1 MQFFLKWKL
10 LFFVISLKWPK
21 YQNTCCG
28 RKSRESGD
36 KKCKSGD
43 FAQPAAALPPQG
55 NKSQNHRHFQKR
67 KTFKWLWWQA
77 LEQFCWWFTLA
88 SLSLYYFARLSVIQG
103 DEHKHEHYPWEAD
116 HQSGVGLSVGSLSYR
131 DQRPRVDPSSCQ
143 IPTPFIAIH
152 VICLNSWEKVWNS
165 EHCKHCRLYQHT
177 NCKEKEGFRDLNTAA
192 SWFCLKHFFFTLI
205 PGRHFAYC
213 FQFSQ

>member
-1 MQFFLKWKL
+1 MEEKAVKVGTRNANRATL
-10 LFFVISLKWPK
+10 PK
-21 YQNTCCG
+21 QRPPY
-28 RKSRESGD
+28 
-36 KKCKSGD
+36 
-43 FAQPAAALPPQG
+43 PPQG

-67 KTFKWLWWQA
+67 NILKWPWWQA

-131 DQRPRVDPSSCQ
+131 DQRLRVDPSSCQ

-152 VICLNSWEKVWNS
+152 VICLNSWGKVWNS
-165 EHCKHCRLYQHT
+165 EQIVSTYKLQG
-177 NCKEKEGFRDLNTAA
+177 KGG
-192 SWFCLKHFFFTLI
+192 I
-205 PGRHFAYC
+205 
-213 FQFSQ
+213 